1 MGPHRISRPG
11 AEYLRNRR
19 IAIASRETPSVEFLR
34 VKPVDL
40 ALNQALGLRE
50 APAGAAHLLEMPFDA
65 IHRNHLGTAHAV
77 AQFGLAEAAS
87 AECLLRGFP
96 GLSESVI
103 PVMREVRVK
112 YRQPGRGPL
121 RAFAEISAESRA
133 GLPAA
138 LAQSGRAF
146 ADVEVTLKDEADA
159 TTFHGTF
166 TWFITRRDR
175 VAPTP

>member
-1 MGPHRISRPG
+1 
-11 AEYLRNRR
+11 
-19 IAIASRETPSVEFLR
+19 

-50 APAGAAHLLEMPFDA
+50 APAGAAHLLEMPFA
-65 IHRNHLGTAHAV
+65 VIHRNHLGTAHAV

-87 AECLLRGFP
+87 AECLLREFP
-96 GLSESVI
+96 GLTDTVVA
-103 PVMREVRVK
+103 VMREIRVK

-121 RAFAEISAESRA
+121 RAFGVVPVATR
-133 GLPAA
+133 AA
-138 LAQSGRAF
+138 LPGQLEKSGRAF
-146 ADVEVTLKDEADA
+146 ADVEITLKDEAGA

-175 VAPTP
+175 VAPAL